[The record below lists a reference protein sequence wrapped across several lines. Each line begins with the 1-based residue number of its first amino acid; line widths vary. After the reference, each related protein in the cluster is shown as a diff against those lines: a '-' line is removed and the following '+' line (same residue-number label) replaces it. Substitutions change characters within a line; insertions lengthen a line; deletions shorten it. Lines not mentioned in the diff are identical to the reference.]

1 MKPKN
6 LPSWRRTGSDPD
18 YRFTLANERT
28 FLAWLRT
35 LLALIAGGTMLM
47 HFSSDMS
54 SPGLARSLAIGLCL
68 ISGLFA
74 PVAYMKWR
82 ANEIAM
88 REGRGLP
95 HSQSILF
102 FTAFV
107 LAIGLFAGVLLR

>member
-1 MKPKN
+1 MTWFRSPT
-6 LPSWRRTGSDPD
+6 WRRSGNDPD

-54 SPGLARSLAIGLCL
+54 SPGLAKFLAIGLCV

-95 HSQSILF
+95 HSQSIVF
-102 FTAFV
+102 FAAFV
-107 LAIGLFAGVLLR
+107 LAIGVFAGVLLR